1 MGKYYTYY
9 QAKSTCNI
17 KRTDWNTLNLWNML
31 FASEILLKLIAVGWV
46 YCVRHYST
54 VNKYFG
60 TLCNRRTPPDGFA
73 EQNGRDAER
82 AD

>member
-31 FASEILLKLIAVGWV
+31 FASEIRLKLIAVGWV

-60 TLCNRRTPPDGFA
+60 TLSK
-73 EQNGRDAER
+73 
-82 AD
+82 

>member
-1 MGKYYTYY
+1 MDIFKLATIHKLA
-9 QAKSTCNI
+9 QLVFANAATCNI

-60 TLCNRRTPPDGFA
+60 TLSK
-73 EQNGRDAER
+73 
-82 AD
+82 